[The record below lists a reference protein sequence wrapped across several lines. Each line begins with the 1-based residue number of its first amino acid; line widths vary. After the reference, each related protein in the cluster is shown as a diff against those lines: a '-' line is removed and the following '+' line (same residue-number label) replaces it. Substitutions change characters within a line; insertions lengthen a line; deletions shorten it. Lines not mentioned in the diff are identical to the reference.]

1 MVYLSYRIMLLVT
14 TSIYLFL
21 FIHLY
26 LCFLNSQLDEPDST
40 VGTMKRSVSSF
51 LGQVTS
57 VLNPSPEDDDEEA
70 IVIHDSEPVVL
81 TKYQV
86 VCSINYFY
94 QQIY

>member
-1 MVYLSYRIMLLVT
+1 MLLVT
-14 TSIYLFL
+14 TFIYLFIYL
-21 FIHLY
+21 S

-40 VGTMKRSVSSF
+40 ASTMKRSVSSF
-51 LGQVTS
+51 LGQVSS

-86 VCSINYFY
+86 ACSINYFH
-94 QQIY
+94 QQIS